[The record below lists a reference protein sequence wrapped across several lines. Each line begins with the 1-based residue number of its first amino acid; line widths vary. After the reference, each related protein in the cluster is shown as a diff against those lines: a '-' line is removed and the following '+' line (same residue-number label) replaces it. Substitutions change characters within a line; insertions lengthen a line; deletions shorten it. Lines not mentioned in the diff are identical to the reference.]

1 MKSSKSFKTTKDK
14 DLVKTE
20 DKKDIARLIDY
31 YRLKTELSD
40 KEIKSF
46 MEKLENLQL
55 TQEEQHKLEWEN
67 KKRQDEVIELQ
78 NLLSQNNDIL
88 NKERRQ
94 MLIYQ
99 FELQHKDHRSKEDRK
114 RLMQLLS
121 IAEPI
126 EQTINLYY
134 DKRPDIKEKYAI
146 CEHLPLKNKTLKDK
160 CKSPITNTTKDS
172 FNTNT
177 NTKSLSL
184 KQNLKNNNSAKR
196 QKSAQYRISP
206 SDEKQH
212 IMKTVILP
220 KQKDEETL
228 LQQEVEYLK
237 KQIKHTRN
245 FYEDQLNKMEETR
258 QLKEEETKLALISA
272 SERIED
278 LIKRNQKLEK
288 LNYELTKDYMH
299 LKYDSSQ
306 VERRLYEELELM
318 KLQNES
324 LNFTLNEISSRAKI
338 EKEFSKN
345 DYERKNREISSALR
359 SQIKQKEDHNAL
371 IKEQYTQI
379 QKLYSNKMNDLE
391 EKLKMKTQKLKI
403 IEFKRNNDLEG
414 FLNEISQIRK
424 RVKSYENYVFKLKQ
438 YLNQDFSNKQIKEDL
453 EYNEND
459 FIKGVNKLKG
469 DMKNFENKILLGEES
484 QGQTHD
490 QLNNQRESNDF
501 NNDNFNFADN
511 MENDQLQ
518 QQDNNAEQEAVEEN
532 DENDQ
537 EQYDEEENY

>member
-1 MKSSKSFKTTKDK
+1 MKSSKSFKATKEK
-14 DLVKTE
+14 DLTKPE
-20 DKKDIARLIDY
+20 DKRDIARLIDY
-31 YRLKTELSD
+31 YRLKSELSD
-40 KEIKSF
+40 KEIKLLI
-46 MEKLENLQL
+46 EKLENLQL

-67 KKRQDEVIELQ
+67 KKRQDEIIELQ

-146 CEHLPLKNKTLKDK
+146 CEHLPLKYNKQIKEK

-177 NTKSLSL
+177 K
-184 KQNLKNNNSAKR
+184 KQCSSHKLQSNSSVKR

-237 KQIKHTRN
+237 KQIKHTRS
-245 FYEDQLNKMEETR
+245 FYENQLNKMEESK

-299 LKYDSSQ
+299 LKYDSGQ
-306 VERRLYEELELM
+306 VEKRLYEELEMM

-324 LNFTLNEISSRAKI
+324 LNLTINEVSSRAKI

-345 DYERKNREISSALR
+345 DFERKNREIAAALR
-359 SQIKQKEDHNAL
+359 SQLKQKEDHNAL
-371 IKEQYTQI
+371 IKEQYSQI
-379 QKLYSNKMNDLE
+379 QKLYSDKLIDLE
-391 EKLKMKTQKLKI
+391 EKLKNKTQKLKI

-414 FLNEISQIRK
+414 FLNEMSQIRK
-424 RVKSYENYVFKLKQ
+424 RMKSYENYVYKLKQ
-438 YLNQDFSNKQIKEDL
+438 YLNQDTITNKQLKEDL
-453 EYNEND
+453 EYNESD
-459 FIKGVNKLKG
+459 FNSGLNKLKADMSKFEKRIISG
-469 DMKNFENKILLGEES
+469 DKS
-484 QGQTHD
+484 HD
-490 QLNNQRESNDF
+490 QTQDQMNNQRESNDY
-501 NNDNFNFADN
+501 NNNFNFDDN
-511 MENDQLQ
+511 NENENNQLQ
-518 QQDNNAEQEAVEEN
+518 QDNAEQDAAEE
-532 DENDQ
+532 DEENDQ
-537 EQYDEEENY
+537 EQFDEEENY